1 MVLFYMVVNEI
12 NSGIWS
18 NVYVQLHCTICT
30 IHHIQAYKVQMLG
43 PNAHAHFAQQLR
55 SHHRLI
61 FFVCVYLHMSI
72 GRAVCLSYEP
82 ASKCNAYRPVKSY
95 GLLKYGIVALSRI
108 LGQVRGQIAKLQ
120 VSSIIFLVSDT
131 FKIGPNSRLDQSIR
145 WRRGRLA
152 PDLRRAWLTWLE
164 IHCSIKQP
172 NLRTQVRLLRPYATV
187 QCSQKLGVMIFI

>member
-1 MVLFYMVVNEI
+1 MKSTRV
-12 NSGIWS
+12 WS
-18 NVYVQLHCTICT
+18 DVYVQLHCTIVLYT
-30 IHHIQAYKVQMLG
+30 SRPMYKVQMLG
-43 PNAHAHFAQQLR
+43 PNTHAHFAQQLR

-61 FFVCVYLHMSI
+61 FFVCVYLHMPI

-145 WRRGRLA
+145 WRRRLA

-187 QCSQKLGVMIFI
+187 QCSQKLGVLIFI

>member
-30 IHHIQAYKVQMLG
+30 IHIQAYKVQMLG
-43 PNAHAHFAQQLR
+43 PNTHAHFAQQLR

-61 FFVCVYLHMSI
+61 FFVSVYLHMSI

-108 LGQVRGQIAKLQ
+108 LQARSEARLRSCRSHPLFFSSLTLLKLDR
-120 VSSIIFLVSDT
+120 I
-131 FKIGPNSRLDQSIR
+131 LDQTRAIR
-145 WRRGRLA
+145 WRRAPPPCAAGPTPRLA
-152 PDLRRAWLTWLE
+152 DLA
-164 IHCSIKQP
+164 
-172 NLRTQVRLLRPYATV
+172 
-187 QCSQKLGVMIFI
+187 